1 MLIFANN
8 SGAVT
13 FTDFYEK
20 REITERELRR
30 KQRKS
35 REKTREKQGNVA
47 HLLADYQ
54 PPNQTNK
61 TPIKKGKQR
70 NNKERTMLRYAKV
83 LNLTKLNI

>member
-30 KQRKS
+30 EQRKS
-35 REKTREKQGNVA
+35 REKTREKQGNAA

-54 PPNQTNK
+54 TAGQSCNK
-61 TPIKKGKQR
+61 LKPKKKKQMIPTFL
-70 NNKERTMLRYAKV
+70 KPQKTAE
-83 LNLTKLNI
+83 